1 MKLYIESLKMHFK
14 SILEYKVSF
23 IVGFISQFLV
33 FFTYY
38 FIIITL
44 FTKFDNIK
52 GFTLYEVLLTFS
64 IIQFGYSMNEFF
76 ARGVDTFETLII
88 DGSLDRLLV
97 RPKNLLLQVLCSKAD
112 FVKISRIVQSIIILF
127 ISLSHL
133 NIEFTFLKVCC
144 LILMLISSI
153 VVFFSVFLLMA
164 SYCFITVQVLEIKNL
179 FTDGGKHIA
188 QYPIGVFK
196 KGVVMFFTFII
207 PYGFVNYYPLL
218 YLLGKSNNILYCFSS
233 LIVLLYVIP
242 SLLAFKAGLK
252 KYTSAGS

>member
-14 SILEYKVSF
+14 SLLEYRVSF
-23 IVGFISQFLV
+23 VVGFFSQFLI

-38 FIIITL
+38 FIIIAL

-64 IIQFGYSMNEFF
+64 IIQFGFSVNEFL

-97 RPKNLLLQVLCSKAD
+97 RPRNILLQVLCSKAD
-112 FVKISRIVQSIIILF
+112 FVKISRILQAIVILF
-127 ISLSHL
+127 ISLHHL

-144 LILMLISSI
+144 LILMLISA
-153 VVFFSVFLLMA
+153 VVIFFALFLLMA
-164 SYCFITVQVLEIKNL
+164 SFCFVTVQALEVKNL
-179 FTDGGKHIA
+179 FTDGGKHVA

-196 KGVVMFFTFII
+196 KEIVMFFTFII

-218 YLLGKSNNILYCFSS
+218 YLLGKTENVLYCFSPI
-233 LIVLLYVIP
+233 IVLIYVIP
-242 SLLAFKAGLK
+242 AFIAFKYGLK
-252 KYTSAGS
+252 KYTSAGG

>member
-1 MKLYIESLKMHFK
+1 
-14 SILEYKVSF
+14 
-23 IVGFISQFLV
+23 
-33 FFTYY
+33 
-38 FIIITL
+38 
-44 FTKFDNIK
+44 
-52 GFTLYEVLLTFS
+52 
-64 IIQFGYSMNEFF
+64 
-76 ARGVDTFETLII
+76 
-88 DGSLDRLLV
+88 
-97 RPKNLLLQVLCSKAD
+97 
-112 FVKISRIVQSIIILF
+112 
-127 ISLSHL
+127 
-133 NIEFTFLKVCC
+133 
-144 LILMLISSI
+144 MLISSI

-188 QYPIGVFK
+188 QYPIVVFK
-196 KGVVMFFTFII
+196 KGIVMFFTFII

>member
-14 SILEYKVSF
+14 SLLEYRVSF
-23 IVGFISQFLV
+23 VVGFFSQFLI

-38 FIIITL
+38 FIIIAL

-64 IIQFGYSMNEFF
+64 IIQFGFSVNEFL

-97 RPKNLLLQVLCSKAD
+97 RPRNILLQVLCSKAD
-112 FVKISRIVQSIIILF
+112 FVKISRILQAIVILF
-127 ISLSHL
+127 ISLHHL

-144 LILMLISSI
+144 LILMLISA
-153 VVFFSVFLLMA
+153 VVIFFAVFLLMA
-164 SYCFITVQVLEIKNL
+164 SFCFVTVQALEVKNL
-179 FTDGGKHIA
+179 FTDGGKHVA

-196 KGVVMFFTFII
+196 KEIVMFFTFII

-218 YLLGKSNNILYCFSS
+218 YLLGKTENVLYCFSPI
-233 LIVLLYVIP
+233 IVLIYVIP
-242 SLLAFKAGLK
+242 AFIAFKYGLK
-252 KYTSAGS
+252 KYTSAGG

>member
-14 SILEYKVSF
+14 SLLEYRVSF
-23 IVGFISQFLV
+23 VVGFFSQFLI

-38 FIIITL
+38 FIIIAL

-64 IIQFGYSMNEFF
+64 IIQFGFSVNEFL

-97 RPKNLLLQVLCSKAD
+97 RPRNILLQVLCSKAD
-112 FVKISRIVQSIIILF
+112 FVKISRILQAIVILF
-127 ISLSHL
+127 ISLHHL

-144 LILMLISSI
+144 LILMLISA
-153 VVFFSVFLLMA
+153 VVIFFAVFLLMA
-164 SYCFITVQVLEIKNL
+164 SFCFVTVQALEVKNL
-179 FTDGGKHIA
+179 FTDGGKHVA
-188 QYPIGVFK
+188 QYPIEVFK
-196 KGVVMFFTFII
+196 KGIVMFFTFII

-218 YLLGKSNNILYCFSS
+218 YLLGKTENVLYCFSPI
-233 LIVLLYVIP
+233 IVLIYVIP
-242 SLLAFKAGLK
+242 AFIAFKYGLK
-252 KYTSAGS
+252 KYTSAGG

>member
-14 SILEYKVSF
+14 STLEYKVSF

-38 FIIITL
+38 FIIIAL
-44 FTKFDNIK
+44 FSKFDNIK

-97 RPKNLLLQVLCSKAD
+97 RPKNLLLQVLCSKIE

-133 NIEFTFLKVCC
+133 NIEFTFLKVCS

-196 KGVVMFFTFII
+196 KGIVMFFTFII

-233 LIVLLYVIP
+233 LIVFIYVVP

>member
-14 SILEYKVSF
+14 SLLEYRVSF
-23 IVGFISQFLV
+23 VVGFFSQFLI

-38 FIIITL
+38 FIIIAL

-64 IIQFGYSMNEFF
+64 IIQFGFSVNEFL

-97 RPKNLLLQVLCSKAD
+97 RPRNILLQVLCSKAD
-112 FVKISRIVQSIIILF
+112 FVKISRILQAIVILF
-127 ISLSHL
+127 ISLHHL

-144 LILMLISSI
+144 LILMLISA
-153 VVFFSVFLLMA
+153 VVIFFAVFLLMA
-164 SYCFITVQVLEIKNL
+164 SFCFVTVQALEVKNL
-179 FTDGGKHIA
+179 FTDGGKHVA

-196 KGVVMFFTFII
+196 KGIVMFFTFII

-218 YLLGKSNNILYCFSS
+218 YLLGKKENVLYCFSPI
-233 LIVLLYVIP
+233 IVLIYVIP
-242 SLLAFKAGLK
+242 AFIAFKYGLK
-252 KYTSAGS
+252 KYTSAGG